1 MYWGANPKFIV
12 KYDFDYANWDWT
24 FIHSEDIA
32 RRGSGV
38 DPTDTTVRQSR
49 QTTLTAEREF
59 GNGIKVELGGILSAP
74 EEIDENFDRVDSQ
87 GNVFLDE
94 IEDEDALGFRAKV
107 TFPWNETYVQAIHQ
121 GLVSDAGQVHRTFG
135 IMDPS
140 RLPYSGMGNKQEY
153 EAGLILRFGDF
164 MLLPRIMYRDNLVHA
179 NPTILPEI
187 SGGVLSPGTQP
198 RDTDTDPFAVLG
210 NREARSAEMY
220 LTYDPTGAT
229 QFYDWDNDWREDAK
243 FAFNIGGTYTE
254 YPTFTDSYLFFFEP
268 AGQNVPFGTGLPA
281 EDVWAASSRIVM
293 NPNPNRRYIFRLVR
307 GFEQS
312 TGNPNGGTADFYQFH
327 WKAEWNRKHTF
338 SGYYMKDAYGPYDF
352 FRQFNI
358 TFPEQVELDYSMLL
372 GGSGMQFGSVQ
383 DEQAATRIGI
393 RTQYRSLDENNET
406 FETNGDYIWQTILY
420 FTYQF

>member
-1 MYWGANPKFIV
+1 
-12 KYDFDYANWDWT
+12 
-24 FIHSEDIA
+24 
-32 RRGSGV
+32 
-38 DPTDTTVRQSR
+38 
-49 QTTLTAEREF
+49 
-59 GNGIKVELGGILSAP
+59 
-74 EEIDENFDRVDSQ
+74 
-87 GNVFLDE
+87 
-94 IEDEDALGFRAKV
+94 
-107 TFPWNETYVQAIHQ
+107 
-121 GLVSDAGQVHRTFG
+121 
-135 IMDPS
+135 
-140 RLPYSGMGNKQEY
+140 
-153 EAGLILRFGDF
+153 
-164 MLLPRIMYRDNLVHA
+164 
-179 NPTILPEI
+179 
-187 SGGVLSPGTQP
+187 
-198 RDTDTDPFAVLG
+198 
-210 NREARSAEMY
+210 
-220 LTYDPTGAT
+220 
-229 QFYDWDNDWREDAK
+229 
-243 FAFNIGGTYTE
+243 
-254 YPTFTDSYLFFFEP
+254 
-268 AGQNVPFGTGLPA
+268 
-281 EDVWAASSRIVM
+281 M